1 MLDVKNVVS
10 FEWDDGN
17 RTKNWLKH
25 KVSTGEC
32 EEIFFNLPL
41 LLTDDT
47 EHSQIEK
54 RYYVLG
60 QTNSSRY
67 LFIAFTIRESKIRV
81 ISARDMSRKERE
93 IYAQADSSIS

>member
-1 MLDVKNVVS
+1 VLDVKDVIG

-60 QTNSSRY
+60 QTNSNRY

-81 ISARDMSRKERE
+81 ISARDMSRREKE
-93 IYAQADSSIS
+93 IYAQVDSSIS